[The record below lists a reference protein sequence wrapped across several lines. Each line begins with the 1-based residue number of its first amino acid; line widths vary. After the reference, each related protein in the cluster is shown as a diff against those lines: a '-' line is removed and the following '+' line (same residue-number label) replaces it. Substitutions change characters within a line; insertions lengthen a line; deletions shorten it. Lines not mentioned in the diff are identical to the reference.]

1 VHYAP
6 KRRVHFQEFM
16 AEAHEAIER
25 GRKAATDPIAS
36 AAAEIVN
43 DAALLCF
50 DELEVTDIADAMI
63 LSRLFQ

>member
-1 VHYAP
+1 
-6 KRRVHFQEFM
+6 M